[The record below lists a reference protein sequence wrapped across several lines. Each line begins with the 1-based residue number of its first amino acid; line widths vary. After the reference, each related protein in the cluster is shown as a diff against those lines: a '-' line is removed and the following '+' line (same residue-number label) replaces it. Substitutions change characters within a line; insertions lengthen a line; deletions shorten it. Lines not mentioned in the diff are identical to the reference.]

1 MRRSNDNIEH
11 EGVVV
16 ELNRDLITVEIESK
30 SACSSCHAKGA
41 CSLGDTELKIIE
53 IEGCDYAS
61 YEVGERVNVLL
72 KRTMGYRALWISY
85 LFPLI
90 ILMVLLVSLS
100 ALGLSEPITGLG
112 VIGGI
117 SVYYIIIWIIRDK
130 LKRDFVFTIEK
141 LNR

>member
-1 MRRSNDNIEH
+1 MGRSNDYIEH
-11 EGVVV
+11 EGVVI
-16 ELNRDLITVEIESK
+16 EIDRGFISVEIESK

-41 CSLGDTELKIIE
+41 CSIGDMELKIVE
-53 IEGCDYAS
+53 IEGCDYNS
-61 YEVGERVNVLL
+61 YEVGERVNVML

-100 ALGLSEPITGLG
+100 SLGLSEPITGLAI
-112 VIGGI
+112 IGGI
-117 SVYYIIIWIIRDK
+117 SLYYSIIWVFRDR

-141 LNR
+141 LDR